1 MFLGR
6 KFYATAAFGKHVNY
20 EVKNG
25 VAVLK
30 IDSPNSK
37 VNTLNVETMTEMKE
51 AMDTLVKDSNI
62 NAIVVMSGK
71 KNPRDVFKSQVFLL
85 KHLLRET

>member
-1 MFLGR
+1 M
-6 KFYATAAFGKHVNY
+6 GKHVNY

-51 AMDTLVKDSNI
+51 VMDNLVKDSNVT
-62 NAIVVMSGK
+62 AIVLMSGSVSK
-71 KNPRDVFKSQVFLL
+71 RLL
-85 KHLLRET
+85 LD